1 MLSTRAW
8 SALSVLRETVRCRVW
23 IRVLR
28 LRRRSLLLMV
38 LLMYN
43 ARGSRLLKMMRRWRT
58 LLRVMRMMLSITDA
72 LRLYQI
78 FRRLTGKYKR
88 HANVRDL
95 DDSRRA
101 SLFNVVD

>member
-8 SALSVLRETVRCRVW
+8 SALSVLRKTVRCRVW

-38 LLMYN
+38 LMYN

-58 LLRVMRMMLSITDA
+58 LLRVVGMMFFDLAWWSDEGTKK
-72 LRLYQI
+72 LK
-78 FRRLTGKYKR
+78 RLTRRFGFKGVPENRNKR
-88 HANVRDL
+88 G
-95 DDSRRA
+95 
-101 SLFNVVD
+101 